1 MKFLVE
7 RFLISN
13 DDRIKYNSLTDN
25 QKRKFIRNWIH
36 KNGYRDYLESAEV
49 SIIEHIIENGFNPKD
64 NKFLTYLEYLD
75 DSDIA
80 RGNIRVNNQ
89 EIDLI
94 ASLIDDNK
102 LDPKEPWLYLP
113 SLYKDDPQNV
123 LFKVKALTYASDKD
137 LQKGANKKLK
147 PENLINKN
155 GEILSVD
162 GINQVL
168 EKIKISEE
176 EAKKRKE
183 SKKKSSDN
191 KQSEKKEI
199 TDKRLID
206 IRDGLIGQGAKKKD
220 ADNVIFELNK
230 TMTGDETDMDLA
242 LKALRML
249 GK

>member
-75 DSDIA
+75 DSQIA
-80 RGNIRVNNQ
+80 RDSIRVNNQ

-102 LDPKEPWLYLP
+102 LDPKESWLYLP

-137 LQKGANKKLK
+137 LQKGASKNLK
-147 PENLINKN
+147 PENLMNKT

-176 EAKKRKE
+176 EVKKRKE
-183 SKKKSSDN
+183 AKKKSD
-191 KQSEKKEI
+191 KQSSTKKEI
-199 TDKRLID
+199 TDKRLLD
-206 IRDGLIGQGAKKKD
+206 IRDGLMGQGVNKKD
-220 ADNVIFELNK
+220 ADDVIFELSK
-230 TMTGDETDMDLA
+230 TLKGDETDVDLA